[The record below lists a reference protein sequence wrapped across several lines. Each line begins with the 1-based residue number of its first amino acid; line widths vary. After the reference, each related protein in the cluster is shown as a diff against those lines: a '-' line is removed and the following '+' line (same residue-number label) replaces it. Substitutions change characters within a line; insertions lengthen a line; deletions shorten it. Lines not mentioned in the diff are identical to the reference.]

1 MDTTQTPETSPDEQE
16 IVSEAPEQQEKE
28 KWQFKPRQNPR
39 WGTVTREGLVVGR
52 GNNKK
57 VVPPDEVF
65 FLSTLGCTMREIA
78 VWFGVPEETMKY
90 NFYEYWQKGQEQ
102 TKQRLRQAQIKLA
115 LNGNCSMLI
124 WLGKNMLGQ
133 SDSPVNSESDQILPW
148 TDD

>member
-1 MDTTQTPETSPDEQE
+1 MEQNNPVIEPE
-16 IVSEAPEQQEKE
+16 VAAEAPEQKEKE
-28 KWQFKPRQNPR
+28 KWVFKPRQNPK
-39 WGTVTREGLVVGR
+39 WGTVTREGLTVGR

-65 FLSTLGCTMREIA
+65 FLSTLGCTMRDIA
-78 VWFGVPEETMKY
+78 QWFGVPEETMKY
-90 NFYEYWQKGQEQ
+90 NFYDYWVKGQEQ

-115 LNGNCSMLI
+115 LSGNCSMLI

-133 SDSPVNSESDQILPW
+133 SDQPVNTESDQVLPW